1 MSLEGFFASLD
12 RCVLAVRDF
21 FGITPTSLCPLHT
34 CDELGDEQG
43 GAQGGGKAGDGFG
56 ILVAD
61 NAAMVTL
68 VELEGSLR
76 LVGPEE
82 YEAVCEGL
90 AQTLAT
96 PLSREGHALQM
107 VFSCDPQ
114 EGRERVQKALAPHR
128 ASAKNL
134 DLALLKVL
142 DDWEGTL
149 GRYCAS
155 EQAFLALWT
164 KPSIL
169 TRAELKKALR
179 ENLDEPAPFVRT
191 REAQTGRVI
200 VGRMRDVCTR
210 PLCAMCARG
219 LPVQAFVL
227 CPLMPMPLS
236 RPYEGAMCR
245 SLRGN
250 AGGPSFLAIGSPCAR
265 RRGEAPSTTSPT
277 FSTLP

>member
-1 MSLEGFFASLD
+1 MSLEGFFATLD
-12 RCVLAVRDF
+12 RFILAVRDF

-90 AQTLAT
+90 SQTLAT

-169 TRAELKKALR
+169 SRAALR
-179 ENLDEPAPFVRT
+179 RVAISIAEPT
-191 REAQTGRVI
+191 NCSGTS
-200 VGRMRDVCTR
+200 MD
-210 PLCAMCARG
+210 
-219 LPVQAFVL
+219 
-227 CPLMPMPLS
+227 
-236 RPYEGAMCR
+236 R
-245 SLRGN
+245 S
-250 AGGPSFLAIGSPCAR
+250 SIGSQRCP
-265 RRGEAPSTTSPT
+265 PMVLS
-277 FSTLP
+277 STLGWPT

>member
-1 MSLEGFFASLD
+1 MSLDGFFATLD
-12 RCVLAVRDF
+12 RFILAVRDFFGITPTSLCPLHTCDDDGFFATLDRFILAVRDF

-34 CDELGDEQG
+34 CDELSDEPGDGQG
-43 GAQGGGKAGDGFG
+43 DKAGDGFG

-90 AQTLAT
+90 SQTLAT

-107 VFSCDPQ
+107 VFSCDPE
-114 EGRERVQKALAPHR
+114 EGRERVRRALAPHR
-128 ASAKNL
+128 TSAKNL

-155 EQAFLALWT
+155 EQAFLALHPDQGGT
-164 KPSIL
+164 Q
-169 TRAELKKALR
+169 E
-179 ENLDEPAPFVRT
+179 
-191 REAQTGRVI
+191 
-200 VGRMRDVCTR
+200 
-210 PLCAMCARG
+210 
-219 LPVQAFVL
+219 
-227 CPLMPMPLS
+227 
-236 RPYEGAMCR
+236 
-245 SLRGN
+245 SL
-250 AGGPSFLAIGSPCAR
+250 A
-265 RRGEAPSTTSPT
+265 
-277 FSTLP
+277 